1 MTELHKSNLIL
12 DDKKYNL
19 VVTKSLEDK
28 IRYLCAKFPDNEY
41 SGALF
46 YKVEGS
52 FNDGSLNVVCVDFC
66 LCDIGTSTY
75 TEFETKPEV
84 ITYMCDNDLLDCYIG
99 LLHSHQRMNSFFSG
113 TDTDTLKLEGS
124 SMPHFVSLI
133 VNNKGEYTAA
143 ITSRITRWFRGTVDE
158 SVDAFGGG
166 TESSSTPME
175 KIFSDV
181 CIRYNYLNI
190 TVERDSWYNY
200 ITDRIQSI
208 QEEKTVKS
216 PTLVKQLSMF
226 DDNNVF
232 DLIIDRDT
240 CEKVIKKTLYL
251 DSTKDVSKNT
261 VMDSILNCIKKND
274 IDDDLL
280 YDKIEKVM
288 ISAIKKEVA
297 TGKSLKTICDDITVY
312 VNDFNYDKTLKLAD
326 DIENVLLMLFDVA
339 TEILDTRSYYD
350 E

>member
-1 MTELHKSNLIL
+1 MIELHKSNLIL
-12 DDKKYNL
+12 DDKKYSL
-19 VVTKSLEDK
+19 IVTKSLEDK

-46 YKVEGS
+46 YRVEGDFS
-52 FNDGSLNVVCVDFC
+52 TNDLKIVCVDFC
-66 LCDIGTSTY
+66 ICDIGSSTY
-75 TEFETKPEV
+75 TEFETRPEV
-84 ITYMCDNDLLDCYIG
+84 VSYMCNNDLIDCYIG
-99 LLHSHQRMNSFFSG
+99 LLHSHNRMKTFLSS
-113 TDTDTLKLEGS
+113 TDMDTLEAEGKT
-124 SMPHFVSLI
+124 MPHFVSLI
-133 VNNKGEYTAA
+133 VNNSGEYSAA
-143 ITSRITRWFRGTVDE
+143 ITSKIVRVFVGTVTE
-158 SVDAFGGG
+158 NSPSFNNSLSVR
-166 TESSSTPME
+166 EPVNKE
-175 KIFSDV
+175 FSDV
-181 CIRYNYLNI
+181 RIKYNNLDI
-190 TVERDSWYNY
+190 TVERDSWYDY

-208 QEEKTVKS
+208 QEAKTVKS
-216 PTLVKQLSMF
+216 PVLAKQLSIF
-226 DDNNVF
+226 DDNNVL
-232 DLIIDRDT
+232 DLVVDRDT

-280 YDKIEKVM
+280 YNKIEKVM
-288 ISAIKKEVA
+288 MSAIKKEVA